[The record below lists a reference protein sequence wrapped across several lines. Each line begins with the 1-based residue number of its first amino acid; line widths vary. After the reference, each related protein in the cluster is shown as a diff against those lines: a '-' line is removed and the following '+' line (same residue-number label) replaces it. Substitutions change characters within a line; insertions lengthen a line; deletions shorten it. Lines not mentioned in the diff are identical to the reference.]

1 MAAND
6 SPTGIANLAML
17 AVGED
22 PILSLNPP
30 DNTKRA
36 ITAEILYD
44 NIRRQILRSAP
55 WRCAKRPA
63 QLAASTTKPPFGPG
77 MAYPLPADYLRLY
90 EMPEEGLGYWGER
103 YQVVNLIGVG
113 PCIVTNWGAP
123 LNIWYI
129 FDLQDCTQMDADLV
143 MCIAKG
149 LAAALAIPLA
159 IDLQLKNSAEQEREG
174 LLATARTI
182 SAQEASA
189 RELDVD
195 VLLRSRF

>member
-6 SPTGIANLAML
+6 SPTGIANLAMM
-17 AVGED
+17 AIGED
-22 PILSLNPP
+22 PILSLAPP

-36 ITAEILYD
+36 IAANTLYD

-55 WRCAKRPA
+55 WRCAKRPV
-63 QLAASTTKPPFGPG
+63 QLAASTVAPPFGAG

-90 EMPEEGLGYWGER
+90 EMPDAGLGYWGHR
-103 YQVVNLIGVG
+103 YQVANLPAVG
-113 PCIVTNWGAP
+113 PCILTNYGAP
-123 LNIWYI
+123 LDIWYI

-159 IDLQLKNSAEQEREG
+159 IDLQLKNGAEQEREG

-182 SAQEASA
+182 SAQEAGP
-189 RELDVD
+189 REFDTD